1 MGLFTS
7 MSSIPHALNAPA
19 ALGAGPWAVP
29 GAEQTQ
35 TLSPVSR
42 EPAETRQNRNTEPA
56 LSERLMADHNTA
68 MLSK

>member
-1 MGLFTS
+1 
-7 MSSIPHALNAPA
+7 
-19 ALGAGPWAVP
+19 VP